1 MNGIVPEGRHKRAFV
16 QLRSFL
22 SEKEFPIS
30 FRSFKSVKHVY
41 GRNMGVSMGLALG
54 HLKRVTFTVN
64 RQRKQFLA
72 VKLSQIK
79 NGFCHIR
86 NDNQNYPPKH
96 NSSHLI
102 QSRRSKNIFITV
114 DRQNN

>member
-1 MNGIVPEGRHKRAFV
+1 
-16 QLRSFL
+16 
-22 SEKEFPIS
+22 
-30 FRSFKSVKHVY
+30 
-41 GRNMGVSMGLALG
+41 MGVSMGLALG

-64 RQRKQFLA
+64 RRRKQFLA

-86 NDNQNYPPKH
+86 NDNQNYPPPQKKKH

-102 QSRRSKNIFITV
+102 QSRRRKNVFITV